1 MHVNDMASACIYIM
15 NRVEFKDLT
24 DGMQEIK
31 NTHIN
36 IGTGKD
42 CTIKDLAHAV
52 KQAVGFNGEI
62 VFDATKPDGTPRKL
76 LSVDRLHEL
85 GWEHKIELPEGIK
98 MATSWYIKQ
107 ENKI

>member
-1 MHVNDMASACIYIM
+1 MNWKTRRYCGSFSLDHVDACLELSGWVDTIRDHGQVLFIHL
-15 NRVEFKDLT
+15 RDRS
-24 DGMQEIK
+24 GMVQ
-31 NTHIN
+31 
-36 IGTGKD
+36 
-42 CTIKDLAHAV
+42 
-52 KQAVGFNGEI
+52 I

-76 LSVDRLHEL
+76 LSVDRLHGL